1 MQTDNI
7 LISFFKT
14 SLRPFKFYLALHLF
28 VITYA
33 AIDISLW
40 PYVSKLMIDKLA
52 IVPKENLTAEITPI
66 AILLIIL
73 TILPGFIWRISDFA
87 WMKMAPLLRKKI
99 TVDNMEYLMKHSH
112 NFFQNNF
119 SGALTNRVKELAHSS
134 HSILETSLY
143 NFLKTFLALI
153 VAFFTLYSI
162 HKIFAFGII
171 LWAILFIFLAIRAA
185 KLTNKMSSDLSDQS
199 SKITGCLVDILSN
212 ISNVKFFS
220 SSKKEKNNIENLC
233 DEFTI
238 LSRRRNLFLL
248 KFFTIHGLT
257 FGIYF
262 TFCIIA
268 LIYLYSQSLVTLG
281 DFMMLFTI
289 NCWLINEMWNAAGQM
304 RDYLEHLGMVK
315 QALKII
321 HQPLELKD
329 GEEILKVEKGEI
341 IFKNVEFAYKNS
353 TPLFADK
360 SIVIKAGEKIGLVG
374 HSGGG
379 KTTFVNLILR
389 LFDVTKGEILIDGQ
403 DISKTS
409 QDSLRA
415 SIGVIPQDPSLFHRS
430 LLENIS
436 YGKNSATLEEII
448 EAAKK
453 SHCHDFIERLP
464 EKYNSLVGERGV
476 KLSGGQR
483 QRIALARAFLK
494 NAPILILDEATSQ
507 LDSITENFIQDS
519 LKNLMQNKTVLV
531 IAHRLS
537 TLQIMD
543 RILVF
548 DQGKIVEDGNHKDLL
563 ALNGTYSKLWNA
575 QVGGVLTN
583 QVENAE
589 AFLVFGE
596 L

>member
-1 MQTDNI
+1 MQKNI
-7 LISFFKT
+7 LILPFLRN
-14 SLRPFKFYLALHLF
+14 SLKPFKFYLALHIF
-28 VITYA
+28 VALYG

-40 PYVSKLMIDKLA
+40 PYLSKLLIDKLA
-52 IVPKENLTAEITPI
+52 IIPKENLISDITPT
-66 AILLIIL
+66 AILLIVF

-119 SGALTNRVKELAHSS
+119 SGALTNRVKELAHST
-134 HSILETSLY
+134 HALLEISIY

-153 VAFFTLYSI
+153 IAFFTLYSI
-162 HKIFAFGII
+162 HKIFSLGII
-171 LWAILFIFLAIRAA
+171 LWAILFILLALRVA

-199 SKITGCLVDILSN
+199 SKITGCLVDTISN
-212 ISNVKFFS
+212 ISNIKFFTS
-220 SSKKEKNNIENLC
+220 REKEKKNIENLC
-233 DEFTI
+233 DEYTTI
-238 LSRRRNLFLL
+238 SRRRNLFLL
-248 KFFTIHGLT
+248 KFFTVHGLT
-257 FGIYF
+257 FGVYF
-262 TFCIIA
+262 AFCIIT

-289 NCWLINEMWNAAGQM
+289 NCWLMNDMWHSAGQM
-304 RDYLEHLGMVK
+304 RDYLEHLGMIQ
-315 QALKII
+315 QALNTI
-321 HQPLELKD
+321 HQPLEIND
-329 GEEILKVEKGEI
+329 NEQILKVEKGEI
-341 IFKNVEFAYKNS
+341 IFENVEFSYKNS

-360 SIVIKAGEKIGLVG
+360 SIVIKPGEKVGLVG

-389 LFDVTKGEILIDGQ
+389 LFDVTSGRILIDRQ

-409 QDSLRA
+409 QDSLRNA
-415 SIGVIPQDPSLFHRS
+415 IGVIPQDPSLFHRS
-430 LLENIS
+430 LFENIS
-436 YGKNSATLEEII
+436 YGKNYATEEEII
-448 EAAKK
+448 DAAKK
-453 SHCHDFIERLP
+453 SHSHEFISRLP
-464 EKYNSLVGERGV
+464 EQYNSLVGERGV

-483 QRIALARAFLK
+483 QRIAIARAFLK

-507 LDSITENFIQDS
+507 LDSITENLIQDS
-519 LKNLMQNKTVLV
+519 LTKLMQNKTVLV
-531 IAHRLS
+531 VAHRLS

-548 DQGKIVEDGNHKDLL
+548 DKGKIVEDGKHADLL
-563 ALNGTYSKLWNA
+563 ALKGTYAKLWQA

-583 QVENAE
+583 QIKNAE
-589 AFLVFGE
+589 AFLVYGE